1 MTVKELFDFV
11 TDPTVTESNVD
22 DYLDKAMKI
31 ATTRV
36 ITETEKV
43 DDEVS
48 FQMQNKRILLTR
60 IFFILRCSNT
70 LISPIRW

>member
-11 TDPTVTESNVD
+11 TDPTVDDSNID
-22 DYLDKAMKI
+22 DYLDKSMKI

-43 DDEVS
+43 DDEV
-48 FQMQNKRILLTR
+48 FKHAYIPYTMVNEMIETL
-60 IFFILRCSNT
+60 FINY
-70 LISPIRW
+70 